1 MKSERRLTVVR
12 KSLLFLC
19 LRENDESIHNRNNAK
34 GERVGNRKDAVN
46 RHKSLEKVKR

>member
-19 LRENDESIHNRNNAK
+19 LTENDESIHNRNSTK
-34 GERVGNRKDAVN
+34 GDSR
-46 RHKSLEKVKR
+46 